1 VTWTN
6 GQSIGEFGVGGFN
19 SITGANETGSIL
31 VGYRVPT
38 HYGGWAAALKNGGM
52 LPFPQP
58 SSTCFVASCGF
69 CITPGLCSSRAL
81 AVSRDGAVIA
91 GWVRYGGAPSLAVAW
106 AVGADGSTTSTVLS
120 SQPSAEA
127 LGVSGD
133 GTIVVG
139 DGGGEAMRWSGAGS
153 SGIAELL
160 EQAGVSLG
168 GWKLTAAHAASGDGQ
183 VIVGEGVN
191 PEGNPEGWI
200 AVLPPCGGPSDPP
213 AHAP

>member
-1 VTWTN
+1 M
-6 GQSIGEFGVGGFN
+6 
-19 SITGANETGSIL
+19 GSRREERRDAP
-31 VGYRVPT
+31 VS
-38 HYGGWAAALKNGGM
+38 AAL
-52 LPFPQP
+52 LQRELW
-58 SSTCFVASCGF
+58 ALHH
-69 CITPGLCSSRAL
+69 PGSLSSRAL

-91 GWVRYGGAPSLAVAW
+91 GWVRYGGAPPLAVAW
-106 AVGADGSTTSTVLS
+106 AVGADGRETSTVLS

-139 DGGGEAMRWSGAGS
+139 CGGGEAVRWSGAGS

-160 EQAGVSLG
+160 EQAGSSLG

-191 PEGNPEGWI
+191 PQGHPEGWI

-213 AHAP
+213 AHAR